1 MDFCQQLS
9 DYTDTPLISVKI
21 SIFIETV
28 LNSQVNLGAMC
39 IFIVLDVLILE
50 YGVLGL
56 SLFYVPQ

>member
-9 DYTDTPLISVKI
+9 DYTDTPLTSVKI

-28 LNSQVNLGAMC
+28 LNSQVNLGAIC

-50 YGVLGL
+50 YRVLGL